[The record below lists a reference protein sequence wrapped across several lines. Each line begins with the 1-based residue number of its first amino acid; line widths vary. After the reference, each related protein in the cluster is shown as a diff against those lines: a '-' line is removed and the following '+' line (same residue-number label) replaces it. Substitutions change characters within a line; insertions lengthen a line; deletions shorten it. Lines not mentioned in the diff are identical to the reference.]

1 MTSRTL
7 VCDKGSMNLFSYLDK
22 NNNQTTYELTFC
34 LKSLN
39 PDKINIENLL
49 SYNIYELLEKINNDL
64 IEKIILLEIFDDSKV
79 DILILLKHIGK
90 ETGLKQKYMLFRSCK
105 KVDYENDIITF
116 ENKDISLLDNELAS
130 KYISLNKLNM
140 INIEPLIY
148 NYGSTIIKIHNI
160 DLEELSQNAENKNII
175 LDADFNITYQIL
187 TNDNLP
193 LFMKNTI
200 GLMMK
205 KIFYN
210 LKQFIEKLNN

>member
-7 VCDKGSMNLFSYLDK
+7 VCDKGSMNLFSHLDE

-116 ENKDISLLDNELAS
+116 ENKDITLLDNELAS

-160 DLEELSQNAENKNII
+160 DLEELSQNAENKNIL
-175 LDADFNITYQIL
+175 LDVDFNITYQIL

-200 GLMMK
+200 GLIIK

-210 LKQFIEKLNN
+210 LKQFIDKLNN

>member
-7 VCDKGSMNLFSYLDK
+7 VCDKGSMNLFSHLDE

-90 ETGLKQKYMLFRSCK
+90 EAGLKQKYMIFRSCK

-116 ENKDISLLDNELAS
+116 ENKDITLLDNELAS

-140 INIEPLIY
+140 KNIEPLIY

-160 DLEELSQNAENKNII
+160 DLEELSQNAENKNIL

>member
-7 VCDKGSMNLFSYLDK
+7 VCDKGSMNLFSHLDE

-39 PDKINIENLL
+39 PNKINIENLL

-64 IEKIILLEIFDDSKV
+64 IEKITLLEVFDNSKV

-90 ETGLKQKYMLFRSCK
+90 KTGLKQKYMLFRSCK
-105 KVDYENDIITF
+105 KVDYDNDIITF

-140 INIEPLIY
+140 KNIEPLIY

-160 DLEELSQNAENKNII
+160 DLEELSQNVENKNIL
-175 LDADFNITYQIL
+175 LDADFNITYQII

>member
-7 VCDKGSMNLFSYLDK
+7 VCDKGSMNLFSHLDE

-64 IEKIILLEIFDDSKV
+64 IEKITLLEVFDDSKV